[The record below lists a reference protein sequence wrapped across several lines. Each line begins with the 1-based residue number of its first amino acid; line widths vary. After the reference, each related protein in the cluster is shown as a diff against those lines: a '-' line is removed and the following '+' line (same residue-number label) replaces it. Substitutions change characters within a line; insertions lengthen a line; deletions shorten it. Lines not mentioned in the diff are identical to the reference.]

1 MVFRATW
8 ICQIYNHQRI
18 RIYISKEFGLLLI
31 EAWIEGMARV
41 SGLRKGYRVVDGI
54 EGVRRYNGSKRR
66 NRKLSLMSFLTLKA
80 LKAGYTRLTH
90 PGGARE
96 PFNSKLPGNYTSV
109 TVLSRAKAQTWGLI
123 AAISYFNLGSRKC
136 ICHSLVA
143 QRLLVSETAIT
154 RRNYSATLN
163 SATATSRVD
172 WNLLNQK

>member
-1 MVFRATW
+1 REEDRTVVPCLPTNNPLQRNLGLSYAFPPA
-8 ICQIYNHQRI
+8 IC
-18 RIYISKEFGLLLI
+18 
-31 EAWIEGMARV
+31 V
-41 SGLRKGYRVVDGI
+41 SRD
-54 EGVRRYNGSKRR
+54 YNGSKRR

-172 WNLLNQK
+172 

>member
-1 MVFRATW
+1 M
-8 ICQIYNHQRI
+8 
-18 RIYISKEFGLLLI
+18 
-31 EAWIEGMARV
+31 
-41 SGLRKGYRVVDGI
+41 
-54 EGVRRYNGSKRR
+54 EGVRRCNGSKRR

-80 LKAGYTRLTH
+80 LKAGYTRLTR

-109 TVLSRAKAQTWGLI
+109 TVLSRAKAQTRGLI

-154 RRNYSATLN
+154 RRNDSAEFSYARDHL
-163 SATATSRVD
+163 SRRLKFVES
-172 WNLLNQK
+172 KI